1 MKSEL
6 RDHVY
11 NRSVLGSGF
20 DGLVVYKNPF
30 AMKWIYQENYSVP
43 DILYPN
49 SGQSM
54 ISWITL
60 SWITWLSFSK

>member
-1 MKSEL
+1 MLYTHIFKKGDTFELTFILFSQKIREIIKIQILHMKSEL

-30 AMKWIYQENYSVP
+30 AMK
-43 DILYPN
+43 
-49 SGQSM
+49 
-54 ISWITL
+54 
-60 SWITWLSFSK
+60 